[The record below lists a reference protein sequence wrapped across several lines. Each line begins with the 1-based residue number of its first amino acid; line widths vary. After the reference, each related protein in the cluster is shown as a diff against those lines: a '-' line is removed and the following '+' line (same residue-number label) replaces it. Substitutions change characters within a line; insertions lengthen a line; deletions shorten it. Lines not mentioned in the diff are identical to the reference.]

1 MTPTNLAQHVAFIET
16 THGMDL
22 LADYV
27 AWIESDGITV
37 VATKCGRR
45 KSVVKKY
52 HRVYTV
58 LSAAT
63 VQAAI
68 REAGLSFNVILELGS
83 AVYPLRKRKDR
94 TRLLIS
100 LCEAL
105 AGLDAD
111 QALSVIRE
119 LIASWIGDTTRRPD
133 VACMHTMVGKDGKRR
148 LIAAFNTPVAARIDT
163 ILHRL
168 AERLKRN
175 NPTLQYDQAYAQAL
189 IHKLT
194 GSDSDAGNADSEGL
208 FGPMFMIPTTC
219 HFHNDGTITTTDGAH
234 VNICDVVDEKI
245 ADTGWAAVTGTTNDS
260 PTIPLVTGLVQV
272 HRRFATEPQRLA
284 AILEHLVCTWPGCDV
299 PAAKCH
305 IHHITAYHHG
315 GLTTGTNLAPLCKHH
330 NGKNDDNPGKHC
342 NGHIE
347 RDPHTGRPGLRR
359 HPNTPLEFNT
369 HPLTHKT
376 L

>member
-22 LADYV
+22 LCDYV
-27 AWIESDGITV
+27 SWIESDGITV
-37 VATKCGRR
+37 VAAVSGRS

-111 QALSVIRE
+111 QALSVMRE
-119 LIASWIGDTTRRPD
+119 LIASWIGDTTKRPD

-148 LIAAFNTPVAARIDT
+148 LTAAFNTPVAARIDT

-234 VNICDVVDEKI
+234 VNICDVVNEKI
-245 ADTGWAAVTGTTNDS
+245 RDAGWAAVTSTTDDS
-260 PTIPLVTGLVQV
+260 PTIPLVTGLVKV
-272 HRRFATEPQRLA
+272 RRRFATEPQRLA

-299 PAAKCH
+299 PAAKCQ

-330 NGKNDDNPGKHC
+330 NGKNDDNPHHHR

-369 HPLTHKT
+369 HPLSRKT